1 TNVTV
6 RAFSPSS
13 GVNVTEQVVDSPA
26 PRVSAAQ
33 ATCPLSDS
41 APRLTVDPPVLVT
54 GIVISICSPTPS
66 GVSPA
71 ATTCRVGRL
80 TVNAAV
86 FQPPSVPLAPL
97 DPLEPSESPEPL
109 DPSESPEPLPGSYV
123 TTNWKDPIL
132 ESSAWSPNATVTV
145 FSPCSG
151 VKTTEQVVDSPAS
164 SEAASQVT
172 SPRSDSASSVL

>member
-1 TNVTV
+1 SAWRPVSLFFQAEDGIRDRNVT
-6 RAFSPSS
+6 
-13 GVNVTEQVVDSPA
+13 GVQ
-26 PRVSAAQ
+26 
-33 ATCPLSDS
+33 TCALP
-41 APRLTVDPPVLVT
+41 
-54 GIVISICSPTPS
+54 IF
-66 GVSPA
+66 
-71 ATTCRVGRL
+71 

-86 FQPPSVPLAPL
+86 FEPPSEPL

-109 DPSESPEPLPGSYV
+109 DPSESPESLPGSYV
-123 TTNWKDPIL
+123 TTNWKDPTL

-172 SPRSDSASSVL
+172 SPRSDSASSVLIGLSLLLVTGIVISICSPTPSGVSAAEMTSM